1 MYGDDHF
8 VYLLMYIFCID
19 VTRDI
24 PAMVPEP
31 ESTPPPNKAQYE
43 PQEGTSSH
51 PGREPADP
59 RMFQQLTR
67 LPRTAPT
74 GQEEMK
80 QAPIVLTVPKIKR
93 PHSALLAGATDQRHS
108 AQTGA
113 SSRRTEGST
122 LIPNNDNYVLSF
134 NLLYKKLHQ
143 HFICGVLEQTN
154 VILLNWNIW

>member
-8 VYLLMYIFCID
+8 VYLLMYVFCTD
-19 VTRDI
+19 VTHYI

-31 ESTPPPNKAQYE
+31 GSTPPSDKAQYE

-51 PGREPADP
+51 PGRKIADP
-59 RMFQQLTR
+59 HMFQKLTQ

-80 QAPIVLTVPKIKR
+80 QAPIVPAVPKTKR
-93 PHSALLAGATDQRHS
+93 PHSAQLTRATDPGHS
-108 AQTGA
+108 ARTGA

-122 LIPNNDNYVLSF
+122 LAPNNDNYVLSF
-134 NLLYKKLHQ
+134 NLLYNGLHQ
-143 HFICGVLEQTN
+143 HFICGVLEYTN
-154 VILLNWNIW
+154 IILLNWNI